1 MKLSLKTSIALG
13 DGVRNKDK
21 GFSISKILL
30 NGKEEA
36 KANKGDIV
44 KIFPINYKPGDFL
57 HKSLNKELFDELEDY
72 IKPYSKK
79 IILNAT
85 VKFAVNSPVALNI
98 NYKGK
103 EYTYTG
109 EIIQKAESDL

>member
-1 MKLSLKTSIALG
+1 MAFVITI
-13 DGVRNKDK
+13 K
-21 GFSISKILL
+21 GFQLAKFLL

-72 IKPYSKK
+72 IKPYSKNNFK
-79 IILNAT
+79 CHS
-85 VKFAVNSPVALNI
+85 KFAVNSPVALNI

-109 EIIQKAESDL
+109 E